1 MLVFNWS
8 YNRQRKFMAY
18 CTFYIDL
25 ENVIKMREMNKE
37 GVAMEHTKNPS

>member
-1 MLVFNWS
+1 
-8 YNRQRKFMAY
+8 MAY

-37 GVAMEHTKNPS
+37 GAAMYHTKIRPSDLVKIMA